1 MIVRETPTS
10 FICIDQHDHAQISG
24 TLAAHW
30 QPRYFEGTTWRPAVE
45 LAAAQHDRAWI
56 PLDAAP
62 IWNEAAQVPHS
73 FLDYPPAPK
82 VQHYQ
87 QGIDEV
93 AQLAPYAALLCSLHY
108 TAFPDLAKHA
118 AGRAFLA
125 AEAQRQQ
132 QLKRELQL
140 TTPAQEA
147 DLAFHLQLVKFT
159 DNLSLYVCLNEPGV
173 RKEQEYPWF
182 RQGIP
187 SSDQFTFAR
196 QQLVQ
201 AAWHGPDTVEL
212 RPSPFP
218 EVVPVR
224 LRYRQVLK
232 SRLATVGLRHS
243 LQEAPVHEQEFQF
256 ISA

>member
-24 TLAAHW
+24 VLAAHW
-30 QPRYFEGTTWRPAVE
+30 QPAYFAGAAWRPAVE

-62 IWNEAAQVPHS
+62 IWNETSQVPHS
-73 FLDYPPAPK
+73 FLDYPTAPK
-82 VQHYQ
+82 VRHYQ

-108 TAFPDLAKHA
+108 TAFPDLAQHE

-132 QLKRELQL
+132 QLKQELHL
-140 TTPAQEA
+140 TTAAQQA
-147 DLAFHLQLVKFT
+147 DLAFHLQVVKFT
-159 DNLSLYVCLNEPGV
+159 DNLSLYVCLNEPGAS
-173 RKEQEYPWF
+173 KAQEYPWF

-187 SSDQFTFAR
+187 VSNQFAFAH
-196 QQLVQ
+196 QQPVQ
-201 AAWHGPDTVEL
+201 ATWAGTDQVRLH
-212 RPSPFP
+212 PSPFKDP
-218 EVVPVR
+218 FSVT
-224 LRYRQVLK
+224 LRFRELLK
-232 SRLATVGLRHS
+232 SQLSAVGLRHS
-243 LQEAPVHEQEFQF
+243 FQEAPLQERTFRLV
-256 ISA
+256 ST